1 MKAEKRKIVLAKINT
16 KPQAKSLSDKVKS
29 FGDEINIR
37 WHQKMP
43 KFFYWIVVIAS
54 GIGGMALTINTSII
68 AAGGVTHTWWN
79 DIYPYIIGTCAG
91 TIFACKFTVNG
102 GFKTVD
108 PDKLTGKTIL
118 DVDENKLDA
127 QLDQKSA

>member
-1 MKAEKRKIVLAKINT
+1 MKAGKRKILLTGVNT
-16 KPQAKSLSDKVKS
+16 KQQTKSLSDKIKNL
-29 FGDEINIR
+29 GDEVSSR
-37 WHQKMP
+37 WHLKMP
-43 KFFYWIVVIAS
+43 KFFYQVVVVAS

-68 AAGGVTHTWWN
+68 AAGGVTHMWWN